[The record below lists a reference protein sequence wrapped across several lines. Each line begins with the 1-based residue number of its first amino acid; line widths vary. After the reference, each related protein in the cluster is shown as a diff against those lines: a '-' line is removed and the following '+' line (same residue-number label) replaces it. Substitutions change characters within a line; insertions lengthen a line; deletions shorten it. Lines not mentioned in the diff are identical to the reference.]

1 MEYLPNRV
9 PLSFFLS
16 LLKYIPATYHIH
28 GFVVLVLFWTTR
40 STNPMYTWYVYLLT
54 RQQQHIAPYWVAF
67 LFYSTCAS
75 GFKAPRLAG
84 VSLTVTYASVFRL
97 DFFFFKISPFA
108 MMVVCVCWKE
118 EMSDGY
124 LSASRSFAVA
134 RPPALASLRPSLCPF
149 VGRVETCCLD
159 FTACLVASLARHLG
173 PTSLP
178 LPVRRLFLSAVSWG
192 HHTTPSVFFFCL
204 LFCFF
209 AFAALCFVFVG
220 VHADVAAPLSGPPSA
235 SSSSPKSL
243 IHVIIPVSRPPP
255 QYDYG
260 HA

>member
-1 MEYLPNRV
+1 MLCSSLLVLFCFVLEYLPNRV

-192 HHTTPSVFFFCL
+192 HHTTPSVFFFC
-204 LFCFF
+204 FF
-209 AFAALCFVFVG
+209 AFLLSLLFALYLLVCTRMSR
-220 VHADVAAPLSGPPSA
+220 LPSPA
-235 SSSSPKSL
+235 LLLPRHL
-243 IHVIIPVSRPPP
+243 VQSR
-255 QYDYG
+255 
-260 HA
+260 